1 MTQLFPESDPRDLGS
16 MLVQEEV
23 RVLPSP
29 PSRHCPPWSL
39 LGCSLFGKKLLL
51 PSNQPLSAGGGAQRD
66 SSRPQDH
73 SPALTL
79 SAVIPALGNT

>member
-16 MLVQEEV
+16 MLVQEEA

-51 PSNQPLSAGGGAQRD
+51 PSNQPLSAGVGHRGTAADPR
-66 SSRPQDH
+66 
-73 SPALTL
+73 LTVL
-79 SAVIPALGNT
+79 L